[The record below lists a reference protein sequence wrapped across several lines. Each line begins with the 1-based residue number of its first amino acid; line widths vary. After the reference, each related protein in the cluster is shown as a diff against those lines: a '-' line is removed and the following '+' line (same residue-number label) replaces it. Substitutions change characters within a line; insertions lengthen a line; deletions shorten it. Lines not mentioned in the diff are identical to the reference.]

1 MAQKR
6 RDMKNKKQKPTNKEL
21 LQEINY
27 LGNMSMQNGRV
38 IKNVI
43 GLLERYIEYKGDT
56 KEFTDMVKSESEE
69 RQKKS
74 VKDILDSQSSSKKEE
89 PKKAKVA

>member
-1 MAQKR
+1 
-6 RDMKNKKQKPTNKEL
+6 MKNKKQKPTNKEL

-27 LGNMSMQNGRV
+27 LGNISMQNGRV

-74 VKDILDSQSSSKKEE
+74 VKDILDSHSSSKKEK

>member
-1 MAQKR
+1 
-6 RDMKNKKQKPTNKEL
+6 MKNKKQKPTNKEL

-69 RQKKS
+69 RLKKS
-74 VKDILDSQSSSKKEE
+74 VKDILDSQSSSKKEK

>member
-1 MAQKR
+1 
-6 RDMKNKKQKPTNKEL
+6 MKNKKQKPTNKEL

-38 IKNVI
+38 IKDVI

-69 RQKKS
+69 RQRKS
-74 VKDILDSQSSSKKEE
+74 VKDILDSQSSSKKEK

>member
-1 MAQKR
+1 
-6 RDMKNKKQKPTNKEL
+6 MKNKKQKPTNKEL

-27 LGNMSMQNGRV
+27 LGNISMQNGRV

-69 RQKKS
+69 RQKKT
-74 VKDILDSQSSSKKEE
+74 VKDILDSQSSSKKEK

>member
-1 MAQKR
+1 
-6 RDMKNKKQKPTNKEL
+6 MKNKKQKPTNKEL

-74 VKDILDSQSSSKKEE
+74 VKDILDSQSSSKKEK